1 MKVLKRRKNWLTY
14 WKDTQK
20 TFEYYSASPLDESSK
35 VLISTTFSKVVN
47 SNIILINSDDI
58 TSDKAVVS
66 NLAPSLLGNLGRYE
80 LDITLSP
87 ISYPG
92 VNKKAFIYDYILIV
106 KWNSDVSVGDV
117 MSIDSSIFSA
127 KLVVNRIEII
137 NFEYYI
143 YMYIDFNQNM
153 ITDFVNTTDNIS
165 ITNLNTFT
173 NFEQLE
179 NNFNLHPISNGYN
192 ILYSDSSLNIKSK
205 FNNLTSYYNLAT
217 NVNKNGVISSTMS
230 YADTFLKFGYT
241 PTYNILDYL
250 EKIDSV
256 LFNSNKEYFAMPLY
270 DAIPVG
276 DLTPTTAYIDV
287 TGIWRRDSKFT
298 RYSTLNN
305 R

>member
-1 MKVLKRRKNWLTY
+1 
-14 WKDTQK
+14 
-20 TFEYYSASPLDESSK
+20 
-35 VLISTTFSKVVN
+35 
-47 SNIILINSDDI
+47 LINSDDI

-92 VNKKAFIYDYILIV
+92 VNKKAFIFDYILIV

-117 MSIDSSIFSA
+117 MSIDSSIFNA

-192 ILYSDSSLNIKSK
+192 IFI
-205 FNNLTSYYNLAT
+205 
-217 NVNKNGVISSTMS
+217 
-230 YADTFLKFGYT
+230 
-241 PTYNILDYL
+241 
-250 EKIDSV
+250 
-256 LFNSNKEYFAMPLY
+256 
-270 DAIPVG
+270 
-276 DLTPTTAYIDV
+276 
-287 TGIWRRDSKFT
+287 
-298 RYSTLNN
+298 
-305 R
+305 